1 METADGDKSKSTVI
15 DVKAPEDYDD
25 ATHSGTYV
33 NTYSVFGSGLYDG
46 WTFFVELLNYNPDTG
61 EYLHSAYLPGHGYDE
76 LVSSRALVMD
86 YMVPTGMMA
95 GNAFSFSAI
104 PEPSSG
110 LMLLLGLAALGLK
123 RRRLS
128 GTPQGLTPLV
138 HSHRN
143 GQDARCPSC
152 VSQRAGS
159 WCFAAS
165 PSLASA
171 RLGESTALP
180 PLTRRLCALRG
191 QSFAFAHVRPGAA
204 P

>member
-1 METADGDKSKSTVI
+1 MSRARLFIAAAVAAAAFCLAARGEDSYLYWMVSTEDSSSSWGAFAAAALRAMKNADGDKSDSSLI
-15 DVKAPEDYDD
+15 DVKAPEDYSE

-86 YMVPTGMMA
+86 YMIPTGITA
-95 GNAFSFSAI
+95 GAAFNFAVA

-123 RRRLS
+123 RRN
-128 GTPQGLTPLV
+128 GECGKTGLI
-138 HSHRN
+138 
-143 GQDARCPSC
+143 G
-152 VSQRAGS
+152 
-159 WCFAAS
+159 
-165 PSLASA
+165 
-171 RLGESTALP
+171 
-180 PLTRRLCALRG
+180 
-191 QSFAFAHVRPGAA
+191 
-204 P
+204 